1 MTPILVPCVLCP
13 RNEHEIQSVWASNG
27 ELRWWPG
34 ELAAVSLWDSRC
46 VSPAQGTFCLSAPL
60 LCCDPTLVAQTVKNL
75 SAYNAGDP
83 DSIPGSK
90 RRLWQPTPVLLPGES
105 PGTENPGVLQSMGLQ
120 RFRHDWATNTHKI
133 TLWIGKAGVSLS
145 LSLSLTHTHTHTHKE
160 RADMHVV
167 LPSICTF
174 PTTPISFP
182 WPRMVYFDWFT
193 KTRNLSLFYFEALS
207 LSVLRPQA
215 WFTWDCSL
223 RLLLHWGEFP
233 HDIHVRLF
241 PFGSFHLSPL
251 FPWLR
256 LQQ

>member
-13 RNEHEIQSVWASNG
+13 RNEHEIQSVWASNA
-27 ELRWWPG
+27 ELHWWPG

-105 PGTENPGVLQSMGLQ
+105 PETEDPGVLQSMGLQ

-145 LSLSLTHTHTHTHKE
+145 LSLSLSLTHTHTHTQRKS
-160 RADMHVV
+160 RYACG
-167 LPSICTF
+167 PSIH
-174 PTTPISFP
+174 
-182 WPRMVYFDWFT
+182 
-193 KTRNLSLFYFEALS
+193 
-207 LSVLRPQA
+207 
-215 WFTWDCSL
+215 
-223 RLLLHWGEFP
+223 LHLP
-233 HDIHVRLF
+233 HHPHLF
-241 PFGSFHLSPL
+241 PLASHGLFWLVYQNTQLELILFWGFEPFCSATSGMIYLGLFSEASFA
-251 FPWLR
+251 LR
-256 LQQ
+256 WIPTWHPC

>member
-34 ELAAVSLWDSRC
+34 ELAAVSLWESRC

-105 PGTENPGVLQSMGLQ
+105 PGTVNPGVLQSMGLQ

-145 LSLSLTHTHTHTHKE
+145 LSLSLSHTHTHTHTKKE
-160 RADMHVV
+160 QICMWSFHPFA
-167 LPSICTF
+167 PS
-174 PTTPISFP
+174 PPPPS
-182 WPRMVYFDWFT
+182 
-193 KTRNLSLFYFEALS
+193 LSLGL
-207 LSVLRPQA
+207 A
-215 WFTWDCSL
+215 WSILIGLPKHATWAYSIL
-223 RLLLHWGEFP
+223 RLWAFLFCDLRHDLPGTVLWGFFCIEVNS
-233 HDIHVRLF
+233 HMTSMLDC
-241 PFGSFHLSPL
+241 FHLDL
-251 FPWLR
+251 FTCL
-256 LQQ
+256 LCFLG